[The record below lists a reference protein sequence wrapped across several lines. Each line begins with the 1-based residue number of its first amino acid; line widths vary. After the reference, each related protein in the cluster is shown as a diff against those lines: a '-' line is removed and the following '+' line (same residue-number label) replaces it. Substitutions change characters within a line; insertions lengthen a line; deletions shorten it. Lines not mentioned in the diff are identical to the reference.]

1 LARCAAAS
9 TFGMSLAWLRSSAQW
24 RAAPPKPCQETD
36 SGTGSGS
43 GPVNPNPNPTLLL
56 SLPCSAQ
63 VAERSLFL
71 WNNEYIVSL
80 VAQQRGAVLPLVFA
94 ALERNAASHWNP
106 AVHGLTCNVRKMFQ
120 DMDEQL
126 YEECRLRYEAEE
138 VRARGRVARR
148 GVARQRMPSAAALQ
162 AEVPV
167 SLRVLSEIQE

>member
-1 LARCAAAS
+1 MRRARC
-9 TFGMSLAWLRSSAQW
+9 
-24 RAAPPKPCQETD
+24 
-36 SGTGSGS
+36 
-43 GPVNPNPNPTLLL
+43 
-56 SLPCSAQ
+56 AQ

-138 VRARGRVARR
+138 VRGRPPLCQCVC
-148 GVARQRMPSAAALQ
+148 LHNQ
-162 AEVPV
+162 APDKVCLCV
-167 SLRVLSEIQE
+167 DAWRS

>member
-1 LARCAAAS
+1 MLSALCNGCQHAVPTHEECYHARHHDVFLC
-9 TFGMSLAWLRSSAQW
+9 
-24 RAAPPKPCQETD
+24 
-36 SGTGSGS
+36 
-43 GPVNPNPNPTLLL
+43 
-56 SLPCSAQ
+56 AQ

-138 VRARGRVARR
+138 VR
-148 GVARQRMPSAAALQ
+148 
-162 AEVPV
+162 
-167 SLRVLSEIQE
+167 SLAMA

>member
-1 LARCAAAS
+1 MCMLSASGAGAHAQCA
-9 TFGMSLAWLRSSAQW
+9 
-24 RAAPPKPCQETD
+24 
-36 SGTGSGS
+36 
-43 GPVNPNPNPTLLL
+43 
-56 SLPCSAQ
+56 AQ

-138 VRARGRVARR
+138 VRRLSVAVGGWHAHKGLGETLLCGLRVA
-148 GVARQRMPSAAALQ
+148 
-162 AEVPV
+162 
-167 SLRVLSEIQE
+167 